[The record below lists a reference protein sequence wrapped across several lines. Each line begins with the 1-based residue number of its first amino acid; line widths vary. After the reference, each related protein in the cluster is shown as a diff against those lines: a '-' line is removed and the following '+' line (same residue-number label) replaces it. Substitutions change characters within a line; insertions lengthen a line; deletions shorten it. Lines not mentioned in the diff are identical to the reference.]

1 MAASPTRSRVESRKA
16 PQAPVVPV
24 TRASAPSSMSAST
37 KTVQTA
43 APANRW
49 PVGSS
54 QSAAATTPTV
64 PVTVIALGVTGVR
77 ASASPIGV
85 STRFSAGR
93 SMFSMAVRSY
103 WRVGHEG

>member
-1 MAASPTRSRVESRKA
+1 
-16 PQAPVVPV
+16 
-24 TRASAPSSMSAST
+24 MSAST

-49 PVGSS
+49 PMGSS
-54 QSAAATTPTV
+54 HSAATTTPTV
-64 PVTVIALGVTGVR
+64 PVTVIAFGVTGVR

-93 SMFSMAVRSY
+93 SRFSMAVRSY
-103 WRVGHEG
+103 WWAGQGG